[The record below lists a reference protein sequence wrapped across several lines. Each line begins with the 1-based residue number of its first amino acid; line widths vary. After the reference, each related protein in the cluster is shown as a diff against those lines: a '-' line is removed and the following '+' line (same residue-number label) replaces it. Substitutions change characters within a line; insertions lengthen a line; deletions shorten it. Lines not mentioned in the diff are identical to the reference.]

1 MSTRPAQVVDPQEFI
16 PVLDYSFLGN
26 SDTVEKKQRFIEEL
40 RRESTVFH
48 AALHAGISRKTA
60 YRWAEVDE
68 GFAAAWNDALADATD
83 VMEHSVYHQA
93 LNGDTLL
100 KMFWLKKHRP
110 EYRDKT
116 TIDITVVQAEIEERM
131 GKLGI
136 RQLPPVA
143 QEYIDAQTASGSMET
158 NQVLNQVSNQA
169 SNQAI
174 ASPVSPTTK
183 SARDKSDVGE

>member
-1 MSTRPAQVVDPQEFI
+1 MSTARNPQLVDPQEFI
-16 PVLDYSFLGN
+16 PILDYAFLGDT
-26 SDTVEKKQRFIEEL
+26 DTVEKKTRFIEEL

-48 AALHAGISRKTA
+48 AALHSGVSRKTV

-68 GFAAAWNDALADATD
+68 GFASAWADALADATD

-116 TIDITVVQAEIEERM
+116 TIDIQVVQSEISERM
-131 GKLGI
+131 QALNLN
-136 RQLPPVA
+136 QLPAMSPQFVEGA
-143 QEYIDAQTASGSMET
+143 IDTGYSQNTEDS
-158 NQVLNQVSNQA
+158 QPI
-169 SNQAI
+169 AI
-174 ASPVSPTTK
+174 PSPSLE
-183 SARDKSDVGE
+183 SAKRDE